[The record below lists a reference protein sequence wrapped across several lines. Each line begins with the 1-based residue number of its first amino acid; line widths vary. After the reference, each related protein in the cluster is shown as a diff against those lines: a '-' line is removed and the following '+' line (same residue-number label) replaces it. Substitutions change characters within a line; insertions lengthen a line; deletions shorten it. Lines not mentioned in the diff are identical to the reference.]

1 MTPLAGN
8 LLDYRTKMVN
18 DVIGK
23 VWACDTLEKAVSY
36 IEDAANPIYLENFV
50 ANKHITAAQSTSVYI
65 DTFNPKTG
73 KVIGK
78 IPCTPAEDVENAVR
92 AAKDAFPAWSKT
104 TRAER
109 SRYLRRI
116 SELIQEN
123 RELFAVWESID
134 QGKTVERARI
144 EVDRAISNFS

>member
-1 MTPLAGN
+1 MGHEV
-8 LLDYRTKMVN
+8 ME
-18 DVIGK
+18 K
-23 VWACDTLEKAVSY
+23 VWACDTLEKAVSH

-50 ANKHITAAQSTSVYI
+50 SNNHITTPQSTTAYI

-78 IPCTPAEDVENAVR
+78 IPCTPAEDVEKAVH

-109 SRYLRRI
+109 SRFLRRI

-134 QGKTVERARI
+134 QGKTVERARV